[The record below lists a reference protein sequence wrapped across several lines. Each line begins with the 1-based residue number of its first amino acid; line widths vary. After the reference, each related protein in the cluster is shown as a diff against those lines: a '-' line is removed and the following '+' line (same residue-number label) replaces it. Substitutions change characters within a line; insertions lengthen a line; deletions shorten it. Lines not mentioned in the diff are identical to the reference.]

1 MKLMHSVRRRLLAGV
16 LATLLLPALVTVA
29 GGSATAGAY
38 SRPGL
43 PVETLMVPSPA
54 MGRDIPV
61 KFQGGGSKA
70 VYLLDGLRARDDNS
84 GWDIETAAFENYFES
99 GLSVVMPVGGMSSFY
114 TNWQGPAIGN
124 GQRYNYQWETFL
136 TSELPGYLAAN
147 KGVSPSGNA
156 VVGLSMSGSTALI
169 YATYHPNQFKYAG
182 SLSGFLNL
190 SDPFWPPLVG
200 LAMNDSGGFNPG
212 AMWGPPGD
220 PAWARNDPTVNVAQL
235 VATGSRIW
243 VYCGSGVPGDLGGA
257 TEGIPQQFLES
268 FTLKSNQNF
277 QNAYVAAGGNNATF
291 DFPPTG
297 THTWGYWGQAL
308 LSMKPDIQRTLGA
321 G

>member
-1 MKLMHSVRRRLLAGV
+1 MVLNLVKRLLGIG
-16 LATLLLPALVTVA
+16 LALTVITGFTGITNA
-29 GGSATAGAY
+29 ATANAY
-38 SRPGL
+38 SRAGL
-43 PVETLMVPSPA
+43 PVETLNVPSAA
-54 MGRDIPV
+54 MGRNVPIR
-61 KFQGGGSKA
+61 FQGGGSHA
-70 VYLLDGLRARDDNS
+70 LYLLDGLRARDDNN
-84 GWDIETAAFENYFES
+84 GWDIETPAFEWYYQS

-114 TNWQGPAIGN
+114 TDWYQPAVGN
-124 GQRYNYQWETFL
+124 GTTQTYKWETFL
-136 TSELPGYLAAN
+136 TQELPAWLAAN
-147 KGVSPSGNA
+147 KGISPSGNA

>member
-1 MKLMHSVRRRLLAGV
+1 MVLNLVKRLLGIG
-16 LATLLLPALVTVA
+16 LALTVITGFTGITNA
-29 GGSATAGAY
+29 ATANAY
-38 SRPGL
+38 SRAGL
-43 PVETLMVPSPA
+43 PVETLNVPSAA
-54 MGRDIPV
+54 MGRNVPIR
-61 KFQGGGSKA
+61 FQGGGSHA
-70 VYLLDGLRARDDNS
+70 LYLLDGLRARDDNS
-84 GWDIETAAFENYFES
+84 GWDIETPAFEWYYQS
-99 GLSVVMPVGGMSSFY
+99 GVSVVMPVGGMSSFY
-114 TNWQGPAIGN
+114 TDWYQPAVGN
-124 GQRYNYQWETFL
+124 GTTQTYKWETFL
-136 TSELPGYLAAN
+136 TQELPAWLAAN
-147 KGVSPSGNA
+147 KGISPSGNA

>member
-1 MKLMHSVRRRLLAGV
+1 MVLNLVKRLLGIG
-16 LATLLLPALVTVA
+16 LALTVITGFTGITNA
-29 GGSATAGAY
+29 ATANAY
-38 SRPGL
+38 SRAGL
-43 PVETLMVPSPA
+43 PVETLNVPSAA
-54 MGRDIPV
+54 MGRNVPIR
-61 KFQGGGSKA
+61 FQGGGSHA
-70 VYLLDGLRARDDNS
+70 LYLLDGLRARDDNN
-84 GWDIETAAFENYFES
+84 GWDIETPAFEWYYQS

-114 TNWQGPAIGN
+114 TDWYQPAVGN
-124 GQRYNYQWETFL
+124 GTTQTYKWETFL
-136 TSELPGYLAAN
+136 TQELPAWLAAN
-147 KGVSPSGNA
+147 RGISPSGNA

>member
-1 MKLMHSVRRRLLAGV
+1 MVLNLVKRLLGIG
-16 LATLLLPALVTVA
+16 LALAVVA
-29 GGSATAGAY
+29 GFTGVTNAATANAY

-43 PVETLMVPSPA
+43 PVETLNIPSAA
-54 MGRDIPV
+54 MGRNVPV
-61 KFQGGGSKA
+61 RFQGGGSHA
-70 VYLLDGLRARDDNS
+70 LYLLDGLRARDDNS
-84 GWDIETAAFENYFES
+84 GWDIETPAFEWYYQS
-99 GLSVVMPVGGMSSFY
+99 GVSVVMPVGGMSSFY
-114 TNWQGPAIGN
+114 TDWYQPAVGN
-124 GQRYNYQWETFL
+124 GTTQTYKWETFL
-136 TSELPGYLAAN
+136 TQELPAWLAAN
-147 KGVSPSGNA
+147 RGISQSGNA

-169 YATYHPNQFKYAG
+169 YAAYHPNQFRYAG

-220 PAWARNDPTVNVAQL
+220 PAWARNDPTVNVAKL

-308 LSMKPDIQRTLGA
+308 LAMKPDIQRTLGA